1 MKHANLVNLTAKY
14 NSFFAKDS
22 LTKLKKNKYPLNR
35 ALISLSNHFCSKS
48 RVLWLWKL
56 VEKILLSHV
65 KGRPTKFP
73 PGNSGSCHCQRKM
86 FALGRKRAW
95 WWCRAASVGY
105 AYPVLAGACTG
116 KRDVRPNYRVLSI
129 GILPRGRLMECLG
142 LWSVVGSTWHN
153 FDAGFVDPTTSR
165 SPLRHCRWRS
175 TRWSDVSAVEFM
187 TLRSARRA
195 RVTVSKV
202 AGNHGAHQRN
212 LLVQRN
218 FLDRGIGVQAGLWN
232 FLGYSL
238 RSIFI
243 VTARA
248 GEADSRAT
256 HASGFD
262 QRNSSCLN

>member
-1 MKHANLVNLTAKY
+1 M
-14 NSFFAKDS
+14 
-22 LTKLKKNKYPLNR
+22 
-35 ALISLSNHFCSKS
+35 
-48 RVLWLWKL
+48 
-56 VEKILLSHV
+56 
-65 KGRPTKFP
+65 
-73 PGNSGSCHCQRKM
+73 
-86 FALGRKRAW
+86 
-95 WWCRAASVGY
+95 
-105 AYPVLAGACTG
+105 
-116 KRDVRPNYRVLSI
+116 
-129 GILPRGRLMECLG
+129 
-142 LWSVVGSTWHN
+142 
-153 FDAGFVDPTTSR
+153 
-165 SPLRHCRWRS
+165 
-175 TRWSDVSAVEFM
+175 SAVEFM

-262 QRNSSCLN
+262 QRNSSCLNYTRIIFTFFLLISSYFRISLFYSRASWIARTTSYQDSRIFLPLVVFSSRTF